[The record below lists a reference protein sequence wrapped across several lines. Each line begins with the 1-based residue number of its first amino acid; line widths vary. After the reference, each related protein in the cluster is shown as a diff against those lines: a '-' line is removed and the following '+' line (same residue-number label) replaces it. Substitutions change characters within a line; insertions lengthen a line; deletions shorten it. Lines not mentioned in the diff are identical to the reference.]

1 MAENSYLLFCI
12 IERIQKEKKNQ
23 KKSEKESEKESEKQK
38 DYVTKKEILKYIEPI
53 ALFWEDPNNFN
64 FNLYIDTIMRF
75 IRDIDSSVENTSLLI
90 SDNKITINKDHIH
103 YQEYKECYD
112 KAINKIEL
120 LTDSISLII
129 NKKICNNEDR
139 NNTED
144 EKSNNSDDT
153 EKSKEEELEDTYYV
167 CESFT
172 SNYIYFINKDINHCS
187 CLAFH
192 YSDDKKLC
200 KHIEYFKKLNYEEL
214 NKKYII
220 DTKNNSCNCTYFK
233 SNSNCKHLQD
243 FLEASSD

>member
-12 IERIQKEKKNQ
+12 IERIQNEKQ
-23 KKSEKESEKESEKQK
+23 YEKQHKKQK
-38 DYVTKKEILKYIEPI
+38 DYFTKKEILKYIEPI

-75 IRDIDSSVENTSLLI
+75 IRDIDSSVENNSLFLN
-90 SDNKITINKDHIH
+90 DNKYTINKNHIH

-112 KAINKIEL
+112 KKINKIEL

-129 NKKICNNEDR
+129 NKKSSNEELT
-139 NNTED
+139 NTFEN
-144 EKSNNSDDT
+144 E
-153 EKSKEEELEDTYYV
+153 ESKDEELEDTYYV

-172 SNYIYFINKDINHCS
+172 SNDLYFINQDLNHCS

-220 DTKNNSCNCTYFK
+220 DTKSNSCNCSYFK
-233 SNSNCKHLQD
+233 NNSNCKHYEQ
-243 FLEASSD
+243 FLEESSY

>member
-12 IERIQKEKKNQ
+12 IERIQNEKQ
-23 KKSEKESEKESEKQK
+23 HEKQK

-75 IRDIDSSVENTSLLI
+75 IRDIDSSVENNSLFLN
-90 SDNKITINKDHIH
+90 DNKYTINKDHIH

-112 KAINKIEL
+112 KKINKIEL

-129 NKKICNNEDR
+129 NKKTYNEELT
-139 NNTED
+139 NTFE
-144 EKSNNSDDT
+144 T

-172 SNYIYFINKDINHCS
+172 SNDLYFINPDINHCS

-192 YSDDKKLC
+192 YSDDKKSC
-200 KHIEYFKKLNYEEL
+200 KHIEHFKKLNYEEL

-220 DTKNNSCNCTYFK
+220 DNKNNSCNCTYFK
-233 SNSNCKHLQD
+233 SNSNCKHYEQ
-243 FLEASSD
+243 FLEESSD